1 MSLFIITPSTGMKE
15 FLKLSNSVNARKS
28 HNEPY
33 QPISRAD
40 KKNDLRQTAKDQ
52 LDKSVL
58 KALRAEA
65 KADVEEELDEE
76 AASYFKP

>member
-1 MSLFIITPSTGMKE
+1 MKE

-28 HNEPY
+28 RNEPY
-33 QPISRAD
+33 HPISGAD
-40 KKNDLRQTAKDQ
+40 KKNDLRQTVKDQ

-65 KADVEEELDEE
+65 KADSEEELDEE
-76 AASYFKP
+76 AASYLKP